1 MVIKQFEIML
11 PAKCP
16 YCVDSTEGKYFVL
29 KIERNFSAHLTAAI
43 TGAVFGAVIGLVCGG
58 VIVFLGVGL
67 PFGAFFGG
75 LMGGAIGG
83 FQSGFVSPVET
94 KFGFYCEKHSKT
106 GSVDEHKLPSG

>member
-29 KIERNFSAHLTAAI
+29 KIERNMATHVLSAL
-43 TGAVFGAVIGLVCGG
+43 TGAIFGGIIGLVCAGVTALMGLNISFGG
-58 VIVFLGVGL
+58 
-67 PFGAFFGG
+67 FFGG
-75 LMGGAIGG
+75 LIGGAVGG
-83 FQSGFVSPVET
+83 FQSGYVSPVDT